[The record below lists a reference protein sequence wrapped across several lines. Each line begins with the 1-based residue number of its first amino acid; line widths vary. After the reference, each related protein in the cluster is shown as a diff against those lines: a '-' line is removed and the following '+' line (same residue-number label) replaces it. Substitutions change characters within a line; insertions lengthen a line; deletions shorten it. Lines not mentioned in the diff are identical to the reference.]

1 MDAERLTASVNRYN
15 ELAISGNDEDFG
27 KAAELMSEVA
37 AAPYYAV
44 RCTMNTAGTFGGPQT
59 NLKYEVLDTA
69 GQAIPGLYA
78 AGEVSTGDLINKE
91 YPGSGTSIANC
102 INSGRIAAA
111 SALAYG
117 KTLK

>member
-1 MDAERLTASVNRYN
+1 
-15 ELAISGNDEDFG
+15 
-27 KAAELMSEVA
+27 
-37 AAPYYAV
+37 
-44 RCTMNTAGTFGGPQT
+44 MNTAGTFGGPQT
-59 NLKYEVLDTA
+59 NLKYEVLNTT

>member
-27 KAAELMSEVA
+27 KAAELMSEVT

-59 NLKYEVLDTA
+59 NLKYEVLYTT
-69 GQAIPGLYA
+69 GQAFQACMRLG
-78 AGEVSTGDLINKE
+78 K
-91 YPGSGTSIANC
+91 
-102 INSGRIAAA
+102 
-111 SALAYG
+111 SAPAICQ
-117 KTLK
+117 